1 MQTRPRSLTPVP
13 LPPTMRTTCTRQ
25 YASRREASMAASILT
40 HYNSREARSHFAD
53 LMREVVRD
61 GRPVVIA
68 PRDETASVVV
78 ERELLLRLLDP
89 YAPHVEIIPEDGT
102 DGFTIWVEELRATAR
117 GASLAA
123 AREAMARDAFS
134 EVHHFLPPLAA
145 LQAYRPARRFPV
157 CLPPRAGRNR
167 RRNARS
173 HLLPL
178 RCPCD
183 V

>member
-1 MQTRPRSLTPVP
+1 MT
-13 LPPTMRTTCTRQ
+13 
-25 YASRREASMAASILT
+25 ASILT

-78 ERELLLRLLDP
+78 ERELLLRLLEP

-134 EVHHFLPPLAA
+134 EVHHFLSLWPRFKHTDRRGDFPYVFRLALAETVEEMRDLIFSRFDA
-145 LQAYRPARRFPV
+145 LAT
-157 CLPPRAGRNR
+157 
-167 RRNARS
+167 S
-173 HLLPL
+173 E
-178 RCPCD
+178 
-183 V
+183 